1 MITGFCVVIVIFLL
15 SLGFLFKVKSV
26 VKKMDYVIFG
36 VIFSC
41 SILGLVGIEK
51 NNWMEPMKSNYTKSY
66 ETYGFAYSI
75 LNSIYPYL
83 TSEEITYDSEEVT
96 QLLDSLSVQESTS
109 RVSSD
114 EETPYNLIVVQLES
128 FMILY

>member
-1 MITGFCVVIVIFLL
+1 
-15 SLGFLFKVKSV
+15 
-26 VKKMDYVIFG
+26 
-36 VIFSC
+36 
-41 SILGLVGIEK
+41 
-51 NNWMEPMKSNYTKSY
+51 MKSNYTKSY

-128 FMILY
+128 LWILY